1 MLVPQSLSLCN
12 IFGVRCALP
21 PSPVAVPRTVY
32 GNDDRRDWYELDY
45 TSAGDAMAG
54 RLLANSIMVHITRA
68 DLGAPDSHGIYR
80 ILDDYADSLRLGPV
94 RNMCDGQKFLRQPRL
109 GYCSA
114 TLVSPT
120 GVITAG
126 HCVPD
131 QKTCDS
137 AAYVFNYYVTGHDA
151 HGDPTFPLITSD
163 DVYFCKSVSTMY
175 ATGGTD
181 IAHITLDRPVLGRVP
196 ATYRKTLV
204 PTTPGQKLM
213 MIGFPDGM
221 PAKVEAGGT
230 VTDAGRS
237 NGFEFFVA
245 STDSFGGN
253 SGSGIFDADGMM
265 IGVLVRGI
273 KGYVQSGGCTVVYAL
288 PGPRGQEEITYVDR
302 AVSLVSAS
310 SGHLPAT
317 ECTDSCVHSN
327 DGECDDGGHGA
338 LYSACDHGS
347 DCADCGHRFPSA
359 PPSASPPP
367 AATTSAPPS
376 ECTDSCFHARDGECD
391 DGGNG
396 ALYSACDH
404 GTDCMDCGE
413 RPHASPP
420 PLTPAS
426 PSAASGLPASEC
438 TDSCVHSNDGE
449 CEDGGHGAL
458 YSACDH
464 GSDCVDCGH
473 RFPTSGGTPSIFTG
487 PSGDHTTGSGYYLYT
502 EASGIHSKVHRL
514 ESPHFSLQQDATL
527 SFYYHM
533 HDDTGL
539 NMGTLSVEA
548 FERANGWLTLWSQSG
563 HQADSWLHKTV
574 VLPASTIQVRFSG
587 LTGPGFSSDMALDDV
602 SFGQFEPRP
611 VTVSIT
617 QSNWFQIGIASRNF
631 ARDGDTSTSCPEDSC
646 TTESTTAE
654 FAMFYNHRDNRHNGR
669 LVEGNGIQGQN
680 RVNWGDLPA
689 NGARDITVT
698 ADCTA
703 KTVTISSDGQSFTGS
718 YPSSWSSVYV
728 AVGAQGG
735 PFSATLPSGNTWLG
749 GSSTQTLSGG
759 FRGNRGEQD
768 LCASSGSASEQNSYS
783 TTTGFC
789 RGGSSWPD
797 GNEYNCFEDVA
808 RTRIQMTD
816 AECRQECDA
825 NVECAAYD
833 RSWYDRQG
841 ILIEDI
847 PTGLTCYHYS
857 LSYCANGVV
866 VPGREFSQGAGF
878 NFPESNCCACGK
890 AFRIVAR
897 SPAAA

>member
-338 LYSACDHGS
+338 LYRHPTAYLLARSACDHGS

-458 YSACDH
+458 YRHPTAYLLARSACDH

-473 RFPTSGGTPSIFTG
+473 RFPSAPLPHPPQPTPS
-487 PSGDHTTGSGYYLYT
+487 PSLSPLPCPGVALEVKSDTWKDAASTWMSILELRRKIGVERGIAVIDCIAGDQKVLDALGAAKALFDIEGDAPPDARL
-502 EASGIHSKVHRL
+502 SKAAGGHI
-514 ESPHFSLQQDATL
+514 
-527 SFYYHM
+527 
-533 HDDTGL
+533 
-539 NMGTLSVEA
+539 
-548 FERANGWLTLWSQSG
+548 RANGYSYRKKINLELARIRRVRDLQMRGVALVGTAIAAALISTFNYLYSVADGVEPWWLPP
-563 HQADSWLHKTV
+563 AV
-574 VLPASTIQVRFSG
+574 VLGV
-587 LTGPGFSSDMALDDV
+587 
-602 SFGQFEPRP
+602 
-611 VTVSIT
+611 
-617 QSNWFQIGIASRNF
+617 
-631 ARDGDTSTSCPEDSC
+631 
-646 TTESTTAE
+646 
-654 FAMFYNHRDNRHNGR
+654 
-669 LVEGNGIQGQN
+669 
-680 RVNWGDLPA
+680 
-689 NGARDITVT
+689 
-698 ADCTA
+698 
-703 KTVTISSDGQSFTGS
+703 
-718 YPSSWSSVYV
+718 
-728 AVGAQGG
+728 
-735 PFSATLPSGNTWLG
+735 
-749 GSSTQTLSGG
+749 
-759 FRGNRGEQD
+759 
-768 LCASSGSASEQNSYS
+768 LC
-783 TTTGFC
+783 
-789 RGGSSWPD
+789 
-797 GNEYNCFEDVA
+797 V
-808 RTRIQMTD
+808 
-816 AECRQECDA
+816 
-825 NVECAAYD
+825 
-833 RSWYDRQG
+833 
-841 ILIEDI
+841 L
-847 PTGLTCYHYS
+847 L
-857 LSYCANGVV
+857 
-866 VPGREFSQGAGF
+866 
-878 NFPESNCCACGK
+878 
-890 AFRIVAR
+890 
-897 SPAAA
+897 PAAAVLVYLYLLHKRKSAGSRLGGGLGHGA

>member
-288 PGPRGQEEITYVDR
+288 PGPRGQEVERIIARGDR
-302 AVSLVSAS
+302 GVRFEVLEEDDFW
-310 SGHLPAT
+310 SGFW
-317 ECTDSCVHSN
+317 
-327 DGECDDGGHGA
+327 
-338 LYSACDHGS
+338 S
-347 DCADCGHRFPSA
+347 DCDLVIAFKKLVKEQFDVKGWHHGYIQRSRLL
-359 PPSASPPP
+359 
-367 AATTSAPPS
+367 
-376 ECTDSCFHARDGECD
+376 EQGAR
-391 DGGNG
+391 
-396 ALYSACDH
+396 
-404 GTDCMDCGE
+404 
-413 RPHASPP
+413 
-420 PLTPAS
+420 
-426 PSAASGLPASEC
+426 
-438 TDSCVHSNDGE
+438 
-449 CEDGGHGAL
+449 
-458 YSACDH
+458 
-464 GSDCVDCGH
+464 
-473 RFPTSGGTPSIFTG
+473 
-487 PSGDHTTGSGYYLYT
+487 
-502 EASGIHSKVHRL
+502 
-514 ESPHFSLQQDATL
+514 
-527 SFYYHM
+527 
-533 HDDTGL
+533 
-539 NMGTLSVEA
+539 
-548 FERANGWLTLWSQSG
+548 
-563 HQADSWLHKTV
+563 
-574 VLPASTIQVRFSG
+574 
-587 LTGPGFSSDMALDDV
+587 
-602 SFGQFEPRP
+602 
-611 VTVSIT
+611 
-617 QSNWFQIGIASRNF
+617 ASRGVLVHHRHI
-631 ARDGDTSTSCPEDSC
+631 AGDTRPLSR
-646 TTESTTAE
+646 A
-654 FAMFYNHRDNRHNGR
+654 ARGAHR
-669 LVEGNGIQGQN
+669 I
-680 RVNWGDLPA
+680 
-689 NGARDITVT
+689 
-698 ADCTA
+698 
-703 KTVTISSDGQSFTGS
+703 
-718 YPSSWSSVYV
+718 
-728 AVGAQGG
+728 
-735 PFSATLPSGNTWLG
+735 
-749 GSSTQTLSGG
+749 
-759 FRGNRGEQD
+759 
-768 LCASSGSASEQNSYS
+768 
-783 TTTGFC
+783 
-789 RGGSSWPD
+789 
-797 GNEYNCFEDVA
+797 
-808 RTRIQMTD
+808 
-816 AECRQECDA
+816 
-825 NVECAAYD
+825 
-833 RSWYDRQG
+833 
-841 ILIEDI
+841 
-847 PTGLTCYHYS
+847 
-857 LSYCANGVV
+857 
-866 VPGREFSQGAGF
+866 
-878 NFPESNCCACGK
+878 
-890 AFRIVAR
+890 
-897 SPAAA
+897 SPAGA

>member
-1 MLVPQSLSLCN
+1 MGDGPCHCDPCLLCPT
-12 IFGVRCALP
+12 P
-21 PSPVAVPRTVY
+21 P
-32 GNDDRRDWYELDY
+32 
-45 TSAGDAMAG
+45 
-54 RLLANSIMVHITRA
+54 
-68 DLGAPDSHGIYR
+68 
-80 ILDDYADSLRLGPV
+80 
-94 RNMCDGQKFLRQPRL
+94 
-109 GYCSA
+109 
-114 TLVSPT
+114 
-120 GVITAG
+120 
-126 HCVPD
+126 
-131 QKTCDS
+131 
-137 AAYVFNYYVTGHDA
+137 VT
-151 HGDPTFPLITSD
+151 
-163 DVYFCKSVSTMY
+163 
-175 ATGGTD
+175 
-181 IAHITLDRPVLGRVP
+181 
-196 ATYRKTLV
+196 
-204 PTTPGQKLM
+204 
-213 MIGFPDGM
+213 
-221 PAKVEAGGT
+221 
-230 VTDAGRS
+230 
-237 NGFEFFVA
+237 
-245 STDSFGGN
+245 
-253 SGSGIFDADGMM
+253 
-265 IGVLVRGI
+265 
-273 KGYVQSGGCTVVYAL
+273 
-288 PGPRGQEEITYVDR
+288 
-302 AVSLVSAS
+302 
-310 SGHLPAT
+310 
-317 ECTDSCVHSN
+317 
-327 DGECDDGGHGA
+327 
-338 LYSACDHGS
+338 
-347 DCADCGHRFPSA
+347 
-359 PPSASPPP
+359 
-367 AATTSAPPS
+367 
-376 ECTDSCFHARDGECD
+376 
-391 DGGNG
+391 
-396 ALYSACDH
+396 
-404 GTDCMDCGE
+404 
-413 RPHASPP
+413 PP
-420 PLTPAS
+420 PLSAPSTPIAQQ
-426 PSAASGLPASEC
+426 L
-438 TDSCVHSNDGE
+438 T
-449 CEDGGHGAL
+449 
-458 YSACDH
+458 CDFER
-464 GSDCVDCGH
+464 GTCGWKDTAPWTT
-473 RFPTSGGTPSIFTG
+473 RTSSYPWTRTSGGTPSIFTG

-847 PTGLTCYHYS
+847 PTGAADCCLFKAGSTGNGDESFVCMLKPTSLSPPPPPWRPGTSTPSPASPEPSPPPPPEPSPPNQATCQDTPGWGNGFDMTCSNRPANECNVGAGLTCYHYSLSPNPYCANGVVVPGREFSQGAGFNFPESNCCACGKAATEPSPTSLSPPPPPPPTQATCQDTPGWGNGIDMTCSNRPANECNVGAGLTCYHYS